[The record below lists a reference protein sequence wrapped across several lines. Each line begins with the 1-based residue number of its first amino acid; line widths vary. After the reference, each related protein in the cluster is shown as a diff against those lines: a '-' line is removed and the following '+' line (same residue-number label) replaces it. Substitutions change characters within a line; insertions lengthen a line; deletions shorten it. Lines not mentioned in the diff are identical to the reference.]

1 MKVIKFKNHILKI
14 QNNGTI
20 FWPKKSISI
29 ISDLHLEKS
38 SYFAKKGLFVPPY
51 DSYETL
57 LELNKNLI
65 NNEIKI
71 VVILGDFFHDNNGYK
86 RLNQKSKLILKE
98 IISNYKVIFIKGNH
112 DNLLEIPNVQ
122 SHSSFIIDGINL
134 SHEPKNIMYE
144 ICGHFHPKIVLNI
157 NGKKISK
164 KCFIVTQHRIF
175 MPSFGYYT
183 GGLSV
188 KNSVFK
194 KYITNNCKYFIIGKK
209 IIFEVKNH

>member
-1 MKVIKFKNHILKI
+1 MMMKFIHKKDITSRRYFDWVITTPIMLITTVLFMIYRNKENENSILNLK
-14 QNNGTI
+14 QLLQKH
-20 FWPKKSISI
+20 KKS
-29 ISDLHLEKS
+29 
-38 SYFAKKGLFVPPY
+38 
-51 DSYETL
+51 L
-57 LELNKNLI
+57 L
-65 NNEIKI
+65 KI
-71 VVILGDFFHDNNGYK
+71 VVFNFLMLLFGYLGEKDLLNKTVSTFLGFVFFALSFY
-86 RLNQKSKLILKE
+86 E
-98 IISNYKVIFIKGNH
+98 IWKNYAKQNKQNKTLFYIIFTIW
-112 DNLLEIPNVQ
+112 
-122 SHSSFIIDGINL
+122 SFYGIASVFPML
-134 SHEPKNIMYE
+134 PKNIMYK